1 MAFWDPD
8 FWVSG
13 YWIQDFWE
21 GDAPVLT
28 TAITTGT
35 AINVPE
41 ATIVSTGGTIIIT
54 LSDDTYIAAGTGP
67 IGTTAESDAFV
78 QAIQAATSPTNG
90 WNNEVA
96 ANLDNTDLV
105 RTSPTVATITV
116 PATAA
121 YDPGDTET
129 ITPVIQ
135 AAILTTSATD
145 VNSSSFQVTV
155 ASGGLSLTR
164 NVTRDVTSDVVR
176 DVVQ

>member
-41 ATIVSTGGTIIIT
+41 ATIVSTGGTVIIT
-54 LSDDTYIAAGTGP
+54 LSDDTFIAAGTGP
-67 IGTTAESDAFV
+67 IGTLAQSDAFV
-78 QAIQAATSPTNG
+78 QAMLAATSPTNG

-105 RTSPTVATITV
+105 RTSATEATITI

-121 YDPGDTET
+121 YAPGLTET

-135 AAILTTSATD
+135 AAILVTSVID
-145 VNSSSFQVTV
+145 VNSSQFQITA
-155 ASGGLSLTR
+155 ASGGLTLVR
-164 NVTRDVTSDVVR
+164 DVVR
-176 DVVQ
+176 DVVSDVTRSTIQ

>member
-54 LSDDTYIAAGTGP
+54 LSDDTYIAAVTGP
-67 IGTTAESDAFV
+67 IGTTAQSDAFV

-96 ANLDNTDLV
+96 TNLDNTNLV

-121 YDPGDTET
+121 YDISETEL

-135 AAILTTSATD
+135 AAILTTSAVD
-145 VNSSSFQVTV
+145 VNASSFQVI
-155 ASGGLSLTR
+155 AEAAGEGLTR
-164 NVTRDVTSDVVR
+164 NVTRNVVSNVTR
-176 DVVQ
+176 DTTQ